1 MITLRPRHQGLLHA
15 RIKLVLRARQGDA
28 RERRGTRPCIVH
40 DHDTRGR
47 LGPDRHVGMHAV
59 RPRRADLERARTRIV
74 DALTELTQHRPQLPR
89 TSTKLQEALRI
100 ALGLRQPWYRSSDVL
115 LLILEFRALGA
126 HMRERGVHRRQRHS
140 IRLGKRHVPLERD
153 APRLLRFVRTP
164 RNTRVR
170 QRPILRHTLGVRTHE
185 SGARH
190 APPPVPEEEGH
201 DDDDG
206 SVEGGPWA
214 SRLGYKQTRPLR
226 RAVVVIRYVCVRRF
240 AVVAWS
246 LGGGVVLWRR

>member
-1 MITLRPRHQGLLHA
+1 MSGINQVSDDFVNELKILACFDPANMSLG
-15 RIKLVLRARQGDA
+15 IKLRSDMSVL
-28 RERRGTRPCIVH
+28 ENV
-40 DHDTRGR
+40 
-47 LGPDRHVGMHAV
+47 
-59 RPRRADLERARTRIV
+59 
-74 DALTELTQHRPQLPR
+74 
-89 TSTKLQEALRI
+89 
-100 ALGLRQPWYRSSDVL
+100 
-115 LLILEFRALGA
+115 ALGA
-126 HMRERGVHRRQRHS
+126 HMRKRCVHRRQRHS

-246 LGGGVVLWRR
+246 LGRGVVLWRR